1 MVSMYKGIKMLNFFK
16 KSQFLNYIFPAYQPM
31 NVVGLHG
38 NIQSETE
45 VTEYDLEAASLFDS
59 DEMQI
64 DRIYQCL

>member
-1 MVSMYKGIKMLNFFK
+1 MLNFFK

-31 NVVGLHG
+31 NVVGLQR

-45 VTEYDLEAASLFDS
+45 VTEYEVDEASSFDS

-64 DRIYQCL
+64 DKIYRCL